1 MSPLPGTGLRV
12 LVVLNG
18 LGTGG
23 AERSTAELLPKLAD
37 DEIEVTVAC
46 LFRRR
51 EGVQN
56 DVVRAGHDVRFLRSR
71 SMPGRVRELRALLD
85 DVRPDLVHTAVFE
98 SDLAG
103 RLAAWR
109 RAPVLSS
116 VVNSSYD
123 PIRRQDPNVHPLRL
137 EAVRRIDGWTARH
150 LTTHFHAVAE
160 AVKESAVRD
169 LGVPSDRVTVVYRG
183 RDPARLARPTC
194 DRRASIRET
203 LGLADDTPLV
213 LAVGRQEWQKGYVD
227 LLAAVAQLASRT
239 PGVVTLI
246 AGRAGNATP
255 DITRAHEALRS
266 AGLGDQVRFLGH
278 RDDVPDLLAAAD
290 CLALPSRYEGI
301 AGAAIEAMALGVPVV
316 ASDLPSI
323 TEAVEDQVS
332 GLLVP
337 PADPAALARALETVL
352 TDRERA
358 RGMGARGRQRFL
370 ERFTLEQSARGMADL
385 YRRVADRHLG

>member
-1 MSPLPGTGLRV
+1 MTAPAGAHRRV

-23 AERSTAELLPKLAD
+23 AERSTAEILPRLAAD
-37 DEIEVTVAC
+37 GIEVTVAC

-51 EGVQN
+51 EGVQD
-56 DVVRAGHDVRFLRSR
+56 DVVRAGHDVRFLGARSL
-71 SMPGRVRELRALLD
+71 PGRVRELRSLIH

-103 RLAAWR
+103 RIAAR
-109 RAPVLSS
+109 RRVPVLSS

-123 PIRRQDPNVHPLRL
+123 PVRRQDPNVRPLRL

-169 LGVPSDRVTVVYRG
+169 LGVASDRITVVYRG
-183 RDPARLARPTC
+183 RDPARLGEPSC
-194 DRRASIRET
+194 ERRTAVRAA
-203 LGLADDTPLV
+203 LGLAADAPV
-213 LAVGRQEWQKGYVD
+213 VVAVGRQEWQKGYVD
-227 LLAAVAQLASRT
+227 LLAAVGRLAST
-239 PGVVTLI
+239 QPGLVTLI
-246 AGRAGNATP
+246 VGRAGNATP
-255 DITRAHEALRS
+255 EISAAYERLRA
-266 AGLGDQVRFLGH
+266 AGLGDRVRILGH
-278 RDDVPDLLAAAD
+278 RDDVPDVLAAAD

-301 AGAAIEAMALGVPVV
+301 AGAAIEAMALGVPIV

-323 TEAVEDQVS
+323 GEAVDDQAS

-337 PADPAALARALETVL
+337 PADPVALARALETVL

-358 RGMGARGRQRFL
+358 RAMGERGRQRFL
-370 ERFTLEQSARGMADL
+370 ERFTLDRSAQGMADL
-385 YRRVADRHLG
+385 YRSVAARSAS